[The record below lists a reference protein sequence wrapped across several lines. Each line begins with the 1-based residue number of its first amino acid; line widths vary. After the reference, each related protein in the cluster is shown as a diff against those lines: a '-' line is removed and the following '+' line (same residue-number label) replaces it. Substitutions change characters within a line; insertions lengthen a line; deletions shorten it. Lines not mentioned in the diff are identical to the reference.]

1 MKIKTDYEHCPYIT
15 AGKEYE
21 VKDLFCGIAVF
32 DDDYGEE
39 VWVSVEEPSPH
50 LDNIGMFE
58 VIDE

>member
-21 VKDLFCGIAVF
+21 VKYFSCGIAIF

-50 LDNIGMFE
+50 LGDNGIFE
-58 VIDE
+58 VIDD